1 MGGRGVE
8 DLVGEDF
15 FLERETDLRR
25 HQRENVPV
33 HSFTCHIISVPLYFF
48 DEAEMSTGNKS
59 PCTVH
64 SEGQ

>member
-1 MGGRGVE
+1 MLCCAVSFVYAARDHAGAGASV
-8 DLVGEDF
+8 
-15 FLERETDLRR
+15 LRR

-64 SEGQ
+64 SEG